1 MADAS
6 YHFTL
11 PLAEFD
17 AGLLPADAPKPGHED
32 YSAAV
37 HGFLRQQFEA
47 FSGDA
52 KIIVSSET
60 ISVEWGPAAKNE
72 SPFTAAIA
80 KLTAG
85 NLVQGIVMLELWRGQ
100 HRDDAQVLYNLGA
113 AYSDL
118 GHLDRAAACLEKALS
133 LEPGHVNAR
142 IALAVAR
149 GRQGRNDD
157 AIPLLERA
165 VADDPQNP
173 WAQRNLGFCLLKAG
187 QAERA
192 GVCFKRATQLAPKDQ
207 AAFLGLAQAY
217 RALGRIKE
225 ADLAY
230 RAVRKI
236 DEFSALGEEA
246 ERGLSSLAEEKFR
259 SPLGQIPRPDA
270 VDYCRA
276 ALEKFAKMSA
286 AQVGQAVYEI
296 AMLGS
301 RGLNI
306 NDSSRKYTL
315 RSLPGEFTALQLVS
329 YMYVGMQQVSPGQD
343 AGIDLSKEYAVAKKV
358 VEGM

>member
-1 MADAS
+1 MADAP

-11 PLAEFD
+11 PLIEFD
-17 AGLLPADAPKPGHED
+17 AGLLAPDAPKPGHED

-37 HGFLRQQFEA
+37 HDFLRRQFEG

-52 KIIVSSET
+52 KIVVSSET
-60 ISVEWGPAAKNE
+60 ISVEWGPASKAE
-72 SPFTAAIA
+72 SPFTAAVA

-85 NLVQGIVMLELWRGQ
+85 DLVQGIVMLELWRGQ
-100 HRDDAQVLYNLGA
+100 HPEDAQVFYNLGA

-118 GHLDRAAACLEKALS
+118 GHLDRAVDCLEKALT

-149 GRQGRNDD
+149 GRQGKNDE
-157 AIPLLERA
+157 AILLLERA
-165 VADDPQNP
+165 VTDDPRNP

-187 QAERA
+187 QADRA
-192 GVCFKRATQLAPKDQ
+192 SACFLRTTQLAPKDQ

-217 RALGRIKE
+217 RALGRRKD
-225 ADLAY
+225 ADAAY

-236 DEFSALGEEA
+236 DEFNALAEEA

-259 SPLGQIPRPDA
+259 SPLGDVLRPDA
-270 VDYCRA
+270 VDYCRG
-276 ALEKFAKMSA
+276 ALERFSKMSVS
-286 AQVGQAVYEI
+286 QIGQLVYEI

-301 RGLNI
+301 HGLNI
-306 NDSSRKYTL
+306 NDSSRKYHL
-315 RSLPGEFTALQLVS
+315 RSLPGEYTALQLVS
-329 YMYVGMQQVSPGQD
+329 YMYVGMKQVAPQQD
-343 AGIDLSKEYAVAKKV
+343 AGIDLSKEYAVAKKM
-358 VEGM
+358 VEGT

>member
-1 MADAS
+1 M
-6 YHFTL
+6 TE
-11 PLAEFD
+11 P
-17 AGLLPADAPKPGHED
+17 
-32 YSAAV
+32 
-37 HGFLRQQFEA
+37 Q
-47 FSGDA
+47 
-52 KIIVSSET
+52 T
-60 ISVEWGPAAKNE
+60 
-72 SPFTAAIA
+72 
-80 KLTAG
+80 
-85 NLVQGIVMLELWRGQ
+85 
-100 HRDDAQVLYNLGA
+100 
-113 AYSDL
+113 
-118 GHLDRAAACLEKALS
+118 CLEKALS

-149 GRQGRNDD
+149 GRQGRNEE

-165 VADDPQNP
+165 VADDPKNL

-187 QAERA
+187 QADRA
-192 GVCFKRATQLAPKDQ
+192 SVCFQRATQLAPKDQ

-217 RALGRIKE
+217 RALGRVKD

-270 VDYCRA
+270 VDYCRG
-276 ALEKFAKMSA
+276 ALERFAKMSA

-343 AGIDLSKEYAVAKKV
+343 AGIDLSKEFAVAKTM

>member
-11 PLAEFD
+11 PLVEFD
-17 AGLLPADAPKPGHED
+17 ASLLSADAPKPSHED

-37 HGFLRQQFEA
+37 HDFLRRQFGG

-52 KIIVSSET
+52 KIIVSGET
-60 ISVEWGPAAKNE
+60 ISVEWGPASKSE
-72 SPFTAAIA
+72 TPVSAAIA

-100 HRDDAQVLYNLGA
+100 HPEDAQVLYNLGA

-118 GHLDRAAACLEKALS
+118 GHLDRAVACLEKALS
-133 LEPGHVNAR
+133 LKPGHVNAR

-149 GRQGRNDD
+149 GRQGKNDE

-173 WAQRNLGFCLLKAG
+173 WAHRNLGFCLLKAG
-187 QAERA
+187 QSERA
-192 GVCFKRATQLAPKDQ
+192 SVCLQRATQLAPKDQ

-217 RALGRIKE
+217 RAQGRVKD
-225 ADLAY
+225 ADAAY
-230 RAVRKI
+230 RDVRKI
-236 DEFSALGEEA
+236 DEFSDLAEEA
-246 ERGLSSLAEEKFR
+246 ERGLSSLAEERFR
-259 SPLGQIPRPDA
+259 SPLGEIPRPDA
-270 VDYCRA
+270 VDYCRG
-276 ALEKFAKMSA
+276 ALEKFAKMPV
-286 AQVGQAVYEI
+286 AQIHQVVYEI
-296 AMLGS
+296 ALLGS
-301 RGLNI
+301 GGLKI
-306 NDSSRKYTL
+306 NDSTRKYHV

-329 YMYVGMQQVSPGQD
+329 YMYVGMKQVAPGED
-343 AGIDLSKEYAVAKKV
+343 AGIDLSKEYAIAKAMV
-358 VEGM
+358 QDT